1 MCSASISPTPRS
13 MPRGARSAPLRSAY
27 ARPISSPSARRLS
40 TSSTSAHSCARCHR
54 ASGRAG
60 RNGSPSCCARAVC
73 SRDSSSWRIRI
84 AARPSASRSAVCAR
98 CSIRASRCS
107 RTSRYRRSNRCR
119 CSPATSVGRCGSGG
133 YDGARML
140 IGSGVLYL
148 LVTIAIGLWAAQRV
162 HTSKDYVLA
171 GRSLPLYM
179 NTATVFATWFG
190 AESVLSVSVE
200 FSKSGLGGIIADP
213 FGSSMC
219 LVIVALFFARAF
231 YRMDLLTIGDFYRKR
246 YGPTMELGTSVVIAI
261 SYLGWTAA
269 QLTALGLV
277 LSTLTD
283 GAISLSTG
291 IIISGI
297 FVLAYTIWGGM
308 WSVAMTDLF
317 QSVMIIVGLVLVA
330 WVVGDMAGGSSKVIA
345 AALEG
350 GRFEFWPKGGTR
362 EWFAFVTAFL
372 TLAIGSIPQQDI
384 FQRVTSAKDERTA
397 IIGSLLGGVVYFC
410 FVFVPIFIVLAA
422 LMVDP
427 SLGSLLK
434 AEDVRE
440 MQRVLPNFILEHTPL
455 WIKVLFF
462 GALLSAILSTASGAI
477 IAPTSLC
484 TENIIR
490 PRFPH
495 MSERQFMLSLRLVL
509 VSFTLAALIFALN
522 SKQTMYD
529 MVQNAYT
536 VTLVAA
542 LVPLAAGI
550 FWKRSSNT
558 GAILS
563 SLFGL
568 VSWVIAAFTAPDATV
583 PPPLVGLA
591 FSLFGMVAGSLLPR
605 PLAHAQPHGRHH

>member
-1 MCSASISPTPRS
+1 
-13 MPRGARSAPLRSAY
+13 
-27 ARPISSPSARRLS
+27 
-40 TSSTSAHSCARCHR
+40 
-54 ASGRAG
+54 
-60 RNGSPSCCARAVC
+60 
-73 SRDSSSWRIRI
+73 
-84 AARPSASRSAVCAR
+84 
-98 CSIRASRCS
+98 
-107 RTSRYRRSNRCR
+107 
-119 CSPATSVGRCGSGG
+119 
-133 YDGARML
+133 ML
-140 IGSGVLYL
+140 IGSVVVYL
-148 LVTIAIGLWAAQRV
+148 AVTIAIGLWAAQRV
-162 HTSKDYVLA
+162 HNSKDYVVA

-219 LVIVALFFARAF
+219 LVIVAVFFARAF

-246 YGPTMELGTSVVIAI
+246 YGRTMEFGTSVVIAI

-277 LSTLTD
+277 FSTLTD

-291 IIISGI
+291 IVISGI
-297 FVLAYTIWGGM
+297 VVLGYTIWGGM

-317 QSVMIIVGLVLVA
+317 QSVMILVGLGLVA
-330 WVVGDMAGGSSKVIA
+330 WVVGDMAGGPAKVIA
-345 AALEG
+345 AAAEAG
-350 GRFEFWPKGGTR
+350 KFEFWPKGGAK
-362 EWFAFVTAFL
+362 EWLAFVTAFL

-397 IIGSLLGGVVYFC
+397 ILGSLLGGAVYFC

-422 LMVDP
+422 LTLDP
-427 SLGSLLK
+427 ALGSLLN
-434 AEDVRE
+434 AEDARE
-440 MQRVLPNFILEHTPL
+440 TQRILPSFILEHTPM
-455 WIKVLFF
+455 WVKVVFF

-490 PRFPH
+490 PLFPR
-495 MSERQFMLSLRLVL
+495 MSDRQFLLTLRIILVT
-509 VSFTLAALIFALN
+509 FTAAALVFALN

-550 FWKRSSNT
+550 FWKRANNV
-558 GAILS
+558 GALAS
-563 SLFGL
+563 CLCGL
-568 VSWVIAAFTAPDATV
+568 AGWLAAAFFAPDATV

-591 FSLFGMVAGSLLPR
+591 ASMVGMVAGALVPGGHAVVH
-605 PLAHAQPHGRHH
+605 AHPHGGQH